1 MEPSR
6 SLRWTECSES
16 CEGGTQSRLSVPP
29 ELGSLNQAQWLSE
42 RRVSSKRPDV
52 ASSCLCF
59 KQHEK
64 AVCNGTK
71 LNILC
76 SFLLVWFIIFRISL
90 AAPISGY
97 TRYLVNSYPLKSS
110 AIAFGPLVASA
121 LQWRSGSEVASQ
133 LYIPWK
139 LLSGVEWTLLQSME
153 GRHKPG
159 ISCIQIL
166 LVNLLKA
173 LQGLKM
179 TVIWQKGSCRAVT
192 YCNTTSITLCVNM

>member
-1 MEPSR
+1 MWP
-6 SLRWTECSES
+6 
-16 CEGGTQSRLSVPP
+16 VH
-29 ELGSLNQAQWLSE
+29 
-42 RRVSSKRPDV
+42 

-64 AVCNGTK
+64 AICNGTK

-97 TRYLVNSYPLKSS
+97 TRYLVNSSPLKFS

-121 LQWRSGSEVASQ
+121 LKWRSGSEVASQ

-166 LVNLLKA
+166 CSCFLVNLLKA
-173 LQGLKM
+173 LQSLLFQNHFLKM

-192 YCNTTSITLCVNM
+192 LCINM